1 MFLTVHATAG
11 ALVGGWTGNPLIA
24 FALGLISHAILDIIP
39 HGDEHIAPE
48 CAGPTCSH
56 REEIRFLLRLAIIDA
71 IVMSGVL
78 AAVLYPWIP
87 LPSNA
92 VLAGIFG
99 SVLPDLIQGFATLF
113 PKRRTLVR
121 LKRLHDYFH
130 CEIIRYESPVIVGMS
145 TQVVTLALLLFV
157 TFV

>member
-11 ALVGGWTGNPLIA
+11 ALVGGWTGNPLVA
-24 FALGLISHAILDIIP
+24 FALGIVSHIILDIIP

-48 CAGPTCSH
+48 CTGPTCTH
-56 REEIRFLLRLAIIDA
+56 REEIRFLLRLAIMDA

-78 AAVLYPWIP
+78 ATVLYPWIP

-99 SVLPDLIQGFATLF
+99 SVLPDLIQGLATVF
-113 PKRRTLVR
+113 PKRRALVR
-121 LKRLHDYFH
+121 LKQLHDYFH
-130 CEIIRYESPVIVGMS
+130 CGIIRYESPVVVGMF
-145 TQVVTLALLLFV
+145 TQMVALVLLV
-157 TFV
+157 IAVR

>member
-11 ALVGGWTGNPLIA
+11 ALVGGWTGNPFVA
-24 FALGLISHAILDIIP
+24 FALGIVSHVILDIIP

-48 CAGPTCSH
+48 CTGPTCTH

-71 IVMSGVL
+71 IVMTGVL
-78 AAVLYPWIP
+78 ATILFPWIP

-99 SVLPDLIQGFATLF
+99 SVLPDLIQGFSTLF
-113 PKRRTLVR
+113 PKRRILAR

-130 CEIIRYESPVIVGMS
+130 CSVIRYESPVVVGML
-145 TQVVTLALLLFV
+145 TQVAALALLV
-157 TFV
+157 IAVR